1 MSETGPAQ
9 ARGGLDYFLLYLRGL
24 AMGAA
29 DVVPGVSGG
38 TVAFIT
44 GIYEELIN
52 SIRAVTPAALRVLF
66 TEGIPAFWTRVNGW
80 FLLVLLAG
88 IATSVF
94 SLARVITWL
103 LETWPVLVWSFF
115 LGLIAC
121 SAWFVGR
128 RIGHWTPSHIA
139 LLVAG
144 AVFAWW
150 LTAATPAAAPLT
162 LLNVFL
168 AGCVAIC
175 AMILPGISGSFILLL
190 LGMYAHVLGA
200 VKDLQFEVL
209 GVFAGGCL
217 VGLLLFSHVLG
228 WLLERYHWGTLS
240 VLTGFMVGSLNKVW
254 PWKQTLTWRTNSHGE
269 EVPLLQANVL
279 PGGYTHATGLDA
291 MLPAALLCMAGGLVL
306 VWGIDRVAGGPAKD
320 SA

>member
-1 MSETGPAQ
+1 MPARV
-9 ARGGLDYFLLYLRGL
+9 RGGSDYALLYLRGM

-38 TVAFIT
+38 TIAFIT
-44 GIYEELIN
+44 GIYEELID
-52 SIRAVTPAALRVLF
+52 SIRSVTPAAFRILF
-66 TEGIPAFWTRVNGW
+66 TEGIPAFWARVNGW

-94 SLARVITWL
+94 SLARLITWL
-103 LETWPVLVWSFF
+103 LDTWPVPVWSFF

-128 RIGHWTPSHIA
+128 RIGHWTPGHVG
-139 LLVAG
+139 LLVLG

-150 LTAATPAAAPLT
+150 LTAASPAAAPLT

-168 AGCVAIC
+168 AGCIAIC

-200 VKDLQFEVL
+200 VKGFDLALL

-217 VGLLLFSHVLG
+217 VGLLVFSHVLG
-228 WLLERYHWGTLS
+228 WLLDRFHWGTLS

-269 EVPLLQANVL
+269 QVPLLQANVL
-279 PGGYTHATGLDA
+279 PGGYADASGLDP
-291 MLPAALLCMAGGLVL
+291 MLPAALVCMAAGLLL
-306 VWGIDRVAGGPAKD
+306 VWGVDRIAGSPRGESP
-320 SA
+320 